1 MSMIMLYP
9 APLLTITLAAT
20 SERTSHPVEFLLEE
34 TPRLRWSAVDATVAS
49 ASVTVSCA
57 QAVSSLV
64 VTGAVC
70 ADCAVTV
77 GGGTPPG
84 HAKLTTTDSYTG
96 KKSFWFTFTPVAGL
110 TSLVVTFTRSG
121 STTISA
127 EQLLVGATGEYTG
140 VQYPVAEGLVDSSV
154 ITTMS
159 DGTMHVRKRAAART
173 FAATLRATSAVCR
186 SFLQTSRGVGRSA
199 TMFNL
204 CTTVDADKWMVY
216 GRFSSLPQGT
226 HDLPTLSVVQF
237 AIEEAL

>member
-64 VTGAVC
+64 DTGAVC
-70 ADCAVTV
+70 ADCAATV

-84 HAKLTTTDSYTG
+84 HAKLTTTDSAG

-110 TSLVVTFTRSG
+110 TSPVVMSTRSG
-121 STTISA
+121 ATTISA

-173 FAATLRATSAVCR
+173 FAATLRAPSTVCR

-237 AIEEAL
+237 AIEEVL

>member
-34 TPRLRWSAVDATVAS
+34 TPRLRWSAVDDTVAS
-49 ASVTVSCA
+49 ASVAVSCA

-96 KKSFWFTFTPVAGL
+96 KKSFWFTFTPVYSL
-110 TSLVVTFTRSG
+110 PLVVMFTRSG
-121 STTISA
+121 AKTISA

>member
-1 MSMIMLYP
+1 MDF
-9 APLLTITLAAT
+9 
-20 SERTSHPVEFLLEE
+20 V
-34 TPRLRWSAVDATVAS
+34 
-49 ASVTVSCA
+49 
-57 QAVSSLV
+57 
-64 VTGAVC
+64 
-70 ADCAVTV
+70 V
-77 GGGTPPG
+77 GGH
-84 HAKLTTTDSYTG
+84 HAHR
-96 KKSFWFTFTPVAGL
+96 FTFTQVAKL

-121 STTISA
+121 ATTISA

-173 FAATLRATSAVCR
+173 FAAALRATSDVCR
-186 SFLQTSRGVGRSA
+186 SFLQTSRGIGRSA

-237 AIEEAL
+237 AIEETL

>member
-34 TPRLRWSAVDATVAS
+34 TPRLRWSAVDDTVAS

-70 ADCAVTV
+70 TDCAVTV

-84 HAKLTTTDSYTG
+84 HAKLTTTDSSG
-96 KKSFWFTFTPVAGL
+96 KKSFWFTFTQVAKL
-110 TSLVVTFTRSG
+110 TSIVVTFTRSG

-173 FAATLRATSAVCR
+173 FAAALRATSNVCR

-237 AIEEAL
+237 AIEEVL